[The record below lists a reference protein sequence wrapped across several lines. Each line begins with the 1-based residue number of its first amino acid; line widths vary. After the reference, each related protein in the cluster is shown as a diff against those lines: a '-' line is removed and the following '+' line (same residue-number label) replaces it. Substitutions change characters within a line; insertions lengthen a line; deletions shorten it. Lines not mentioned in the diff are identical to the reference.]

1 MNQKELLDVAKQQ
14 QGLTS
19 DYQLAQRLGV
29 STGRLSSLRKGTQT
43 ADEAEILMLADMAGI
58 EPHKAFAAVHKD
70 REKNPAKRAYWE
82 KISMEL
88 AIAGLAAMVIWS
100 GFPTDSYAQPADNQS
115 INYAKLAVIFTGWFW
130 AFRRS
135 IIRRYHFSF

>member
-88 AIAGLAAMVIWS
+88 AIAGLAAIVIWS
-100 GFPTDSYAQPADNQS
+100 GFPSDANAAPVNSPIY
-115 INYAKLAVIFTGWFW
+115 KLCEIIVIFMVSNF
-130 AFRRS
+130 AFQRA
-135 IIRRYHFSF
+135 IINRYHF